1 MVSRDSTS
9 RPILLAI
16 LLLVSS
22 ALSAQTALEQVEKEV
37 QRLFDVAKSS
47 VVQIKAIR
55 ENAIPPLAAGTGF
68 FVNNE
73 GLILTSAQVVS
84 DSNPNDIQVN
94 WDGKKFDAKRIGFD
108 QRTNLALI
116 KIDAKGTPPL
126 KFGDSDAVRVGAMVI
141 GVGYPLDAGISPEVG
156 NVSSISLGQA
166 MKFFATSH
174 ICSTVRVTEGQA
186 GSPLLNT
193 KGEVIGMVVAA
204 ESNGSH
210 SYAIPAAAIK
220 KVQPDLVKYHQPR
233 YGFGGIGIREEA
245 ADPQGNPLSP
255 PKVLVEHVYP
265 GTSAAMSGI
274 QKGDLILE
282 INDQPIRQA
291 ADVMNATFYLRV
303 SDKIAIKVR
312 KANGDEKTYMI
323 EIGPRPVAPATT
335 VPAGSKPLGQGIPI
349 SGQGGPVN
357 TQKQ

>member
-1 MVSRDSTS
+1 MASRDSTS
-9 RPILLAI
+9 RPLILAI

-37 QRLFDVAKSS
+37 QRLFEATKPS

-55 ENAIPPLAAGTGF
+55 ENVMPPLAIGTGF
-68 FVNNE
+68 FVNSD

-94 WDGKKFDAKRIGFD
+94 WGGKKFDAKRIGFD

-116 KIDAKGTPPL
+116 QINAKGTPPL
-126 KFGDSDAVRVGAMVI
+126 KFGDSDTVRVGAMVI
-141 GVGYPLDAGISPEVG
+141 GIGYPLNSTISPEVG
-156 NVSSISLGQA
+156 NVSSIDLGQI
-166 MKFFATSH
+166 MRFFATSH
-174 ICSTVRVTEGQA
+174 ICSTVRVMEGQA

-193 KGEVIGMVVAA
+193 KGEVIGMIVAA

-210 SYAIPAAAIK
+210 SYAIPTAAIK
-220 KVQPDLVKYHQPR
+220 IIQPDLVKYHQPK
-233 YGFGGIGIREEA
+233 YGFVGIGIREETV
-245 ADPQGNPLSP
+245 DPQGNPLP
-255 PKVLVEHVYP
+255 QPKVLVEHVYP

-282 INDQPIRQA
+282 INNQPIHQA

-303 SDKIAIKVR
+303 SDMMTIKVR
-312 KANGDEKTYMI
+312 NVKGEEKTFTI
-323 EIGPRPVAPATT
+323 EIGLRPILP
-335 VPAGSKPLGQGIPI
+335 PKQLGDGIPV
-349 SGQGGPVN
+349 S
-357 TQKQ
+357 QKQ

>member
-1 MVSRDSTS
+1 MASRDSTS
-9 RPILLAI
+9 RPLILAI

-37 QRLFDVAKSS
+37 QRLFDAAKPS

-55 ENAIPPLAAGTGF
+55 ENVMPPLAIGTGF
-68 FVNNE
+68 FINSD

-116 KIDAKGTPPL
+116 QINAKGTPPL
-126 KFGDSDAVRVGAMVI
+126 KFGDSDTVRVGAMVI
-141 GVGYPLDAGISPEVG
+141 GIGYPLNSTISPEVG
-156 NVSSISLGQA
+156 NVSSIDLGQI
-166 MKFFATSH
+166 MRFFATSH
-174 ICSTVRVTEGQA
+174 ICSTVRVMEGQA

-193 KGEVIGMVVAA
+193 KGEVIGMIVAA

-210 SYAIPAAAIK
+210 SYAIPTAAIK
-220 KVQPDLVKYHQPR
+220 IIQPDLVKYHQPK
-233 YGFGGIGIREEA
+233 YGFVGIGIREETV
-245 ADPQGNPLSP
+245 DPQGNPLP
-255 PKVLVEHVYP
+255 QPKVLVEHVYP

-282 INDQPIRQA
+282 INNQPIHQA

-303 SDKIAIKVR
+303 SDMMTIKVR
-312 KANGDEKTYMI
+312 NVKGEEKTFTI
-323 EIGPRPVAPATT
+323 EIGLRPILP
-335 VPAGSKPLGQGIPI
+335 PKQLGDGIPV
-349 SGQGGPVN
+349 S
-357 TQKQ
+357 QKQ

>member
-1 MVSRDSTS
+1 MASRDSTS
-9 RPILLAI
+9 RPLILAI

-37 QRLFDVAKSS
+37 QRLFDAAKPS

-55 ENAIPPLAAGTGF
+55 ENVMPPLAIGTGF
-68 FVNNE
+68 FINSD

-116 KIDAKGTPPL
+116 QINAKGTPPL
-126 KFGDSDAVRVGAMVI
+126 KFGDSDTVRVGAMVI
-141 GVGYPLDAGISPEVG
+141 GIGYPLNSTISPEVG
-156 NVSSISLGQA
+156 NVSSIDLGQI
-166 MKFFATSH
+166 MRFFATSH
-174 ICSTVRVTEGQA
+174 ICLTVRVMEGQA

-193 KGEVIGMVVAA
+193 KGEVIGMIVAA

-210 SYAIPAAAIK
+210 SYAIPTAAIK
-220 KVQPDLVKYHQPR
+220 IIQPDLVKYHQPK
-233 YGFGGIGIREEA
+233 YGFVGIGIREETV
-245 ADPQGNPLSP
+245 DPQGNPLP
-255 PKVLVEHVYP
+255 QPKVLVEHVYP

-282 INDQPIRQA
+282 INNQPIHQA

-303 SDKIAIKVR
+303 SDMMTIKVR
-312 KANGDEKTYMI
+312 NVKGEEKTFTI
-323 EIGPRPVAPATT
+323 EIGLRPILP
-335 VPAGSKPLGQGIPI
+335 PKQLGDGIPV
-349 SGQGGPVN
+349 S
-357 TQKQ
+357 QKQ